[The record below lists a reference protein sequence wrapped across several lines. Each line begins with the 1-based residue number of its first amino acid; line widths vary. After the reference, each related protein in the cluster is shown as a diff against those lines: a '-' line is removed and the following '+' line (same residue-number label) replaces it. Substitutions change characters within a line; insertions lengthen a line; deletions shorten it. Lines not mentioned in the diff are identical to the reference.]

1 MNEILIEGMFHRIT
15 TFMLYDYLF
24 VDFFGPTEGMQSS
37 YINILHIKTDD
48 HCVFLFVL
56 VGVYT
61 YILTLWYTH
70 SELVMIYFVLP
81 EGMKY

>member
-48 HCVFLFVL
+48 HCVFLFVP

-61 YILTLWYTH
+61 YILTL
-70 SELVMIYFVLP
+70 
-81 EGMKY
+81 

>member
-48 HCVFLFVL
+48 HCVFLFVP